1 MLGAIYDSF
10 VSTLQGVED
19 CINFGPIAGFKINA
33 SVCPEYERMSRTLKS
48 GRSTNMEDKDSD
60 IKFEGTD
67 ESEKDMSSEEI
78 TKFKKEIESLIGI
91 LGIRDMPIFS
101 ANTAEKNISNTP
113 AGELFSDIIRKH
125 TEATADK
132 KCASSTDKKCT
143 SSTDKNSKKGS
154 TALALLPKTVEA
166 DIVVNKITVD
176 RIISNISTAI
186 HEFTVEEEID
196 RQLIMCFIAAY
207 YKYNNRIDKEVLD
220 QILVTDEDRTM
231 YISILRWFDSVK
243 AGYPYKAGR
252 ILLQD
257 SVVKELKDLL
267 NWQISY
273 DNEHVSAAQ
282 ALNIKKGF
290 EDILENLKGLKQD
303 IIVEPITV
311 TVGKQIPKSGYTDE
325 EKKTILQ
332 RLETDFAEILKDHKE
347 SGLLTYKFNILSD
360 IAELIVIDKDLSG
373 APARYR
379 IDPGIIIGNG
389 TNLIYYVTEQ
399 DGVARDIYVNV
410 NKRPEIVKNIID
422 NPGYNMTPEDIQKSF
437 ADYFTVKQI
446 YYYIDMSS
454 FSTHISTFKQQKMD
468 QLENKLTAVFNILN
482 TQNGI
487 PEGRFRLKEW
497 KGIDNFTLISDKDCR
512 SPFASNGSTC
522 GDIVSGMTISIIK
535 DNITVTYKDPANL
548 GKVNEAKFAIMH

>member
-1 MLGAIYDSF
+1 MLG
-10 VSTLQGVED
+10 VLQVIGDVIE
-19 CINFGPIAGFKINA
+19 FGPIGALEINTSVIPAAERSAKKYKRSNNDSYIDKEELLNSISRESRLCKIILGKVKPLSNKEQQEA
-33 SVCPEYERMSRTLKS
+33 
-48 GRSTNMEDKDSD
+48 DKYKEF
-60 IKFEGTD
+60 IV
-67 ESEKDMSSEEI
+67 
-78 TKFKKEIESLIGI
+78 KEIAYGDEGKLVEIANYIIDTENNYKGNNPNGQQVDSKIMMIDDKAGI
-91 LGIRDMPIFS
+91 PAKIE
-101 ANTAEKNISNTP
+101 AEIV
-113 AGELFSDIIRKH
+113 I
-125 TEATADK
+125 
-132 KCASSTDKKCT
+132 
-143 SSTDKNSKKGS
+143 NSCS
-154 TALALLPKTVEA
+154 I
-166 DIVVNKITVD
+166 DQ
-176 RIISNISTAI
+176 IISNISTAI

-273 DNEHVSAAQ
+273 DNEHVSAAK

-325 EKKTILQ
+325 EKKIILQ

-422 NPGYNMTPEDIQKSF
+422 NPGYNMTPDDIQKSF

-522 GDIVSGMTISIIK
+522 GDIVSGMIISIIK